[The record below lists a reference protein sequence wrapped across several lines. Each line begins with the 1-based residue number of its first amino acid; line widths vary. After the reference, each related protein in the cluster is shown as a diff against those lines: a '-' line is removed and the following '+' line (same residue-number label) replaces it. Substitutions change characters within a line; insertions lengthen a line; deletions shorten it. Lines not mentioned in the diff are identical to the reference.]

1 MPLQESL
8 NIEKKGVS
16 IAKMMIESK
25 LQTQK
30 DILWAYE
37 NDPTIKEAI
46 AKLKKRNAERGTPI
60 ITKI

>member
-1 MPLQESL
+1 MQSQESL
-8 NIEKKGVS
+8 NTEKKGVR
-16 IAKMMIESK
+16 IAKLMIESK

-46 AKLKKRNAERGTPI
+46 SKLKKRNAERGTPV